1 MRSAVQ
7 TTPDMVPSRGLG
19 SDPLYATLVQF
30 PVVCF
35 SGALVCDI
43 AYWYSTTFLWSTFS
57 AWLLTAGCILAVA
70 AGTAGLYTWIRVRQV
85 RAAPFAVFHAML
97 SGAVLL
103 LSIGNVIVHSREG
116 YTAVVP
122 LGITLSAS
130 SVVLMLFATWFGWPR
145 DDARVVAGQRPRAG
159 AR

>member
-1 MRSAVQ
+1 MNTKQFLSG
-7 TTPDMVPSRGLG
+7 GLG
-19 SDPLYATLVQF
+19 NQPFYAALVQF

-43 AYWYSTTFLWSTFS
+43 AYWQTTLFLWSTFS
-57 AWLLTAGCILAVA
+57 IWLLMAGCLLGVVA
-70 AGTAGLYTWIRVRQV
+70 GVAGVFTWMRVRQV

-103 LSIGNVIVHSREG
+103 LGIGNALVHSREG

-122 LGITLSAS
+122 LGMTLSAAT
-130 SVVLMLFATWFGWPR
+130 VVLMLLATWFGWPR
-145 DDARVVAGQRPRAG
+145 DYTSVVARKTNDAG

>member
-1 MRSAVQ
+1 MHSPANTVLTRA
-7 TTPDMVPSRGLG
+7 PHPGLA
-19 SDPLYATLVQF
+19 SQPFYTALVQF

-43 AYWYSTTFLWSTFS
+43 AYWRTTLFLWSTFS
-57 AWLLTAGCILAVA
+57 SWLLTAGCILAVV
-70 AGTAGLYTWIRVRQV
+70 AGMAGLFTWLRVRQV
-85 RAAPFAVFHAML
+85 RSAPFAVFHAML

-103 LSIGNVIVHSREG
+103 VSIGNAIVHSREG

-130 SVVLMLFATWFGWPR
+130 AVVLMLFATWFGWPR
-145 DDARVVAGQRPRAG
+145 DDARVAAGKTSRAG